1 MAHDATYL
9 GRWRLQGARVML
21 TKKLKIGIVCPYG
34 WDTPGGVQNH
44 IRDLAEFLI
53 AAGHDVSVLAPA
65 IDEEKLPSYVVSA
78 GKPISIP
85 YNGAVA
91 RVLFGP
97 IAYARV
103 RQWISNGNFDL
114 LHLHE
119 PAIPSISLLACWAA
133 EGPMVGT
140 FHAAAKRQK
149 VIFAIGPILEPA
161 IEKLSARIAV
171 SEAARLTLTDH
182 LETDAVVIPNG
193 IYATRY
199 AEGVALEKWQ
209 GNTIGFIGRFEEP
222 RKGLQV
228 LVDALPIISRF
239 APDVRVLVA
248 GPGDPKDVE
257 KHIDP
262 QLRKRFEFL
271 GRISEEE
278 KADFMSSVSL
288 YVAPNTGGESFGIIL
303 AEALAGGACV
313 VASDIPA
320 FDSLLGGGEYGAL
333 FESENSTDLAKVV
346 IDLLRD
352 DSKRNELAAAG
363 KARSELFDWDVVADQ
378 IFSIYEMAMVGSDGV
393 TLSSD
398 NRSWNRFLSRDEEKK

>member
-1 MAHDATYL
+1 
-9 GRWRLQGARVML
+9 ML
-21 TKKLKIGIVCPYG
+21 SRSLKIGIVCPYS

-53 AAGHDVSVLAPA
+53 ESGHDVSVLAPA
-65 IDEEKLPSYVVSA
+65 IDESNLPGYVVNA

-97 IAYARV
+97 VAFARV
-103 RQWISNGNFDL
+103 RQWISQGDFDL

-133 EGPMVGT
+133 DGPMVGT

-149 VIFAIGPILEPA
+149 IIFAIGPILEPA

-182 LETDAVVIPNG
+182 LDTDAVIIPNG
-193 IYATRY
+193 IYANRY
-199 AEGVALEKWQ
+199 ADGKTIEKWS

-222 RKGLQV
+222 RKGLSV
-228 LVDALPIISRF
+228 LVDALPVISRF
-239 APDVRVLVA
+239 APDVKIFVA
-248 GPGDPKDVE
+248 GPGDPAEVIE
-257 KHIDP
+257 GIDP
-262 QLRKRFEFL
+262 QLRQRFEFL
-271 GRISEEE
+271 GKITESE
-278 KADFMSSVSL
+278 KADFMSSVAV

-320 FDSLLGGGEYGAL
+320 FDDLLGHGEFGAL
-333 FESENSTDLAKVV
+333 FESESSTELAKVV

-352 DSKRNELAAAG
+352 ETKRKELSARG
-363 KARSELFDWDVVADQ
+363 KERAKMFDWTVVAQQ
-378 IFSIYEMAMVGSDGV
+378 IYSVYEMSIVGSQKV
-393 TLSSD
+393 RLASD
-398 NRSWNRFLSRDEEKK
+398 TRPWNRFLSKEEKQ

>member
-1 MAHDATYL
+1 
-9 GRWRLQGARVML
+9 ML
-21 TKKLKIGIVCPYG
+21 SRSLKIGIVCPYS

-53 AAGHDVSVLAPA
+53 ESGHDVSVLAPV
-65 IDEEKLPSYVVSA
+65 IDESNLPEYVVNA

-97 IAYARV
+97 VAFARV
-103 RQWISNGNFDL
+103 RQWISQGEFDL

-133 EGPMVGT
+133 DGPMVGT

-149 VIFAIGPILEPA
+149 IIFAIGPILEPA

-182 LETDAVVIPNG
+182 LDTDAVIIPNG
-193 IYATRY
+193 IYANRY
-199 AEGVALEKWQ
+199 TDGKTIEKWS

-222 RKGLQV
+222 RKGLSV
-228 LVDALPIISRF
+228 LVDALPVISRF
-239 APDVRVLVA
+239 APDVKIFVA
-248 GPGDPKDVE
+248 GPGDPAEVIE
-257 KHIDP
+257 GIDP
-262 QLRKRFEFL
+262 QLRQRFEFL
-271 GRISEEE
+271 GKITESE
-278 KADFMSSVSL
+278 KADFMSSVAV

-320 FDSLLGGGEYGAL
+320 FDDLLGHGEFGAL
-333 FESENSTDLAKVV
+333 FESESPTDLAKVV

-352 DSKRNELAAAG
+352 ETKRKELSARGKERSKM
-363 KARSELFDWDVVADQ
+363 FDWTVVAQQ
-378 IFSIYEMAMVGSDGV
+378 IYSVYEMSIVGSQKV
-393 TLSSD
+393 RLASD
-398 NRSWNRFLSRDEEKK
+398 TRPWNRFLSKEEKQ

>member
-1 MAHDATYL
+1 
-9 GRWRLQGARVML
+9 ML
-21 TKKLKIGIVCPYG
+21 NRSLKIGIVCPYS

-53 AAGHDVSVLAPA
+53 AAGHNVSVLAPA
-65 IDEEKLPSYVVSA
+65 IDETKLPDYVVNA

-97 IAYARV
+97 VAFARV
-103 RQWISNGNFDL
+103 RQWISQGDFDL

-133 EGPMVGT
+133 DGPMVGT

-149 VIFAIGPILEPA
+149 IIFAIGPILEPA

-182 LETDAVVIPNG
+182 LDTDAVIIPNG
-193 IYATRY
+193 IYVNRY
-199 AEGVALEKWQ
+199 SEGKSIQKWS

-222 RKGLQV
+222 RKGLSI
-228 LVDALPIISRF
+228 LVDALPVISRF
-239 APDVRVLVA
+239 ASDVRVLVA
-248 GPGDPKDVE
+248 GPGDPEEVIE
-257 KHIDP
+257 NIDP
-262 QLRKRFEFL
+262 QLRQRFEFL
-271 GRISEEE
+271 GKITEAE
-278 KADFMSSVSL
+278 KADFMSSVAV

-320 FDSLLGGGEYGAL
+320 FDDLLGQGEYGAL
-333 FESENSTDLAKVV
+333 FESESATELAKVV

-352 DSKRNELAAAG
+352 ENKRKELSSRG
-363 KARSELFDWDVVADQ
+363 KERARLFDWTVVAEQ
-378 IFSIYEMAMVGSDGV
+378 VYSVYEMSIVGSPKV
-393 TLSSD
+393 RLASD
-398 NRSWNRFLSRDEEKK
+398 TRPWNRFLGKEEKQ

>member
-1 MAHDATYL
+1 
-9 GRWRLQGARVML
+9 ML
-21 TKKLKIGIVCPYG
+21 TRSLKIGIVCPYS

-65 IDEEKLPSYVVSA
+65 LDESLLPEYVVNA

-97 IAYARV
+97 VAFARV
-103 RQWISNGNFDL
+103 RQWISQGDFDL

-133 EGPMVGT
+133 DGPMVGT

-149 VIFAIGPILEPA
+149 IIFAIGAILEPA

-182 LETDAVVIPNG
+182 LDTDAVVIPNG

-199 AEGVALEKWQ
+199 ANGTPQAKWQ
-209 GNTIGFIGRFEEP
+209 GNSIGFIGRFEEP
-222 RKGLQV
+222 RKGLSV
-228 LVDALPIISRF
+228 LVEALPIIARF
-239 APDVRVLVA
+239 APDIKVFVA
-248 GPGDPKDVE
+248 GPGDSTDVE
-257 KHIDP
+257 KSIDP
-262 QLRKRFEFL
+262 QLRHRFEFL
-271 GRISEEE
+271 GKITEEE

-320 FDSLLGGGEYGAL
+320 FDDLLGSGQYGAL
-333 FESENSTDLAKVV
+333 FESENPTDLAKV
-346 IDLLRD
+346 IIELLRD
-352 DSKRNELAAAG
+352 DAKRRILSENG
-363 KARSELFDWDVVADQ
+363 KARGKSFDWTVVAEQ
-378 IFSIYEMAMVGSDGV
+378 IYSVYEMSIVGSEKV
-393 TLSSD
+393 RLASD
-398 NRSWNRFLSRDEEKK
+398 TRSWNRFLSKDDK

>member
-1 MAHDATYL
+1 
-9 GRWRLQGARVML
+9 ML
-21 TKKLKIGIVCPYG
+21 TKKLSIGLVCPYG

-44 IRDLAEFLI
+44 VRDLAEFLI
-53 AAGHDVSVLAPA
+53 SAGHKVSVLAPA
-65 IDEEKLPSYVVSA
+65 IDESQLPTYVVNA

-91 RVLFGP
+91 RILFGP
-97 IAYARV
+97 KAFAHV
-103 RQWISNGNFDL
+103 RQWIAAGDFDI

-140 FHAAAKRQK
+140 FHAAAKHQK
-149 VIFAIGPILEPA
+149 VIYAIGPILEPA

-171 SEAARLTLTDH
+171 SEAARLTLTNH

-193 IYATRY
+193 IYAKRY
-199 AEGVALEKWQ
+199 ANGVPQERWS

-228 LVDALPIISRF
+228 LLDALPIIARF

-248 GPGDPKDVE
+248 GPGDPKEVE
-257 KHIDP
+257 ESIDP
-262 QLRKRFEFL
+262 QLRHRFEFL

-278 KADFMSSVSL
+278 KADLISSVAI

-320 FDSLLGGGEYGAL
+320 FDSLLGGGEFGAL
-333 FESENSTDLAKVV
+333 FESENSAELAKVV

-352 DSKRNELAAAG
+352 SDKRSALARNG
-363 KARSELFDWDVVADQ
+363 KVHAQIFDWDVVAEQ
-378 IFSIYEMAMVGSDGV
+378 IFSIYEMALVGAEEI
-393 TLSSD
+393 TLSSE
-398 NRSWNRFLSRDEEKK
+398 NRGWNRFLSKDGDKK

>member
-1 MAHDATYL
+1 
-9 GRWRLQGARVML
+9 ML
-21 TKKLKIGIVCPYG
+21 SRSLKIGIVCPYS

-53 AAGHDVSVLAPA
+53 ESGHDVSVLAPA
-65 IDEEKLPSYVVSA
+65 IDESNLPEYVVYA

-97 IAYARV
+97 VAFARV
-103 RQWISNGNFDL
+103 RQWISQGEFDL

-133 EGPMVGT
+133 DGPMVGT

-149 VIFAIGPILEPA
+149 IIFAIGPILEPA

-182 LETDAVVIPNG
+182 LDTDAVIIPNG
-193 IYATRY
+193 IYANRY
-199 AEGVALEKWQ
+199 TNGKVIEKWS

-222 RKGLQV
+222 RKGLSV
-228 LVDALPIISRF
+228 LVDALPVISRF
-239 APDVRVLVA
+239 APDVKIFVA
-248 GPGDPKDVE
+248 GPGDPAEVIE
-257 KHIDP
+257 GIDP
-262 QLRKRFEFL
+262 QLRQRFEFL
-271 GRISEEE
+271 GKITESE
-278 KADFMSSVSL
+278 KADFMSSVAVF
-288 YVAPNTGGESFGIIL
+288 VAPNTGGESFGIIL

-320 FDSLLGGGEYGAL
+320 FDDLLGHGEFGAL
-333 FESENSTDLAKVV
+333 FESESSTELAKVV

-352 DSKRNELAAAG
+352 EAKRKELSARG
-363 KARSELFDWDVVADQ
+363 KERAKMFDWTFVAQQ
-378 IFSIYEMAMVGSDGV
+378 ICSVYEMSIVGSQKV
-393 TLSSD
+393 RLASD
-398 NRSWNRFLSRDEEKK
+398 TRPWNRFLSKEDKQ

>member
-1 MAHDATYL
+1 
-9 GRWRLQGARVML
+9 ML
-21 TKKLKIGIVCPYG
+21 NRSLKIGIVCPYS

-53 AAGHDVSVLAPA
+53 AAGHEVSVLAPA
-65 IDEEKLPSYVVSA
+65 IDETKLPGYVVNA

-97 IAYARV
+97 VAFARV
-103 RQWISNGNFDL
+103 RQWISQGDFDL

-133 EGPMVGT
+133 DGPMVGT

-149 VIFAIGPILEPA
+149 IIFAIGPILEPA

-182 LETDAVVIPNG
+182 LETDAVIIPNG
-193 IYATRY
+193 IYANRY
-199 AEGVALEKWQ
+199 TEGKRVAKWS

-222 RKGLQV
+222 RKGLSV
-228 LVDALPIISRF
+228 LVDALPVISRF
-239 APDVRVLVA
+239 APDVKILVA
-248 GPGDPKDVE
+248 GPGDPAQVIE
-257 KHIDP
+257 GIDP
-262 QLRKRFEFL
+262 QLRQRFEFL
-271 GRISEEE
+271 GKITESE
-278 KADFMSSVSL
+278 KADFMSSVAV

-320 FDSLLGGGEYGAL
+320 FDDLLSQGEYGAL
-333 FESENSTDLAKVV
+333 FQSESATELAKVV

-352 DSKRNELAAAG
+352 QTKRKELSARG
-363 KARSELFDWDVVADQ
+363 KERAKMFDWTVVAQQ
-378 IFSIYEMAMVGSDGV
+378 IYSVYEMSIVGSQKV
-393 TLSSD
+393 RLASD
-398 NRSWNRFLSRDEEKK
+398 TRPWNRFLSKEEKQ

>member
-1 MAHDATYL
+1 
-9 GRWRLQGARVML
+9 ML
-21 TKKLKIGIVCPYG
+21 SRTLKIGIVCPYS

-53 AAGHDVSVLAPA
+53 ASGHNVSVLAPA
-65 IDEEKLPSYVVSA
+65 IDETKLPDYVVNA

-97 IAYARV
+97 VAFARV
-103 RQWISNGNFDL
+103 RQWISQGEFDL

-133 EGPMVGT
+133 DGPMVGT

-149 VIFAIGPILEPA
+149 IIFAIGPILEPA

-182 LETDAVVIPNG
+182 LDTDAVIIPNG
-193 IYATRY
+193 IYANRY
-199 AEGVALEKWQ
+199 TDGGRIEKWS

-222 RKGLQV
+222 RKGLSV
-228 LVDALPIISRF
+228 LVDALPVISRF
-239 APDVRVLVA
+239 APDVKVLVA
-248 GPGDPKDVE
+248 GPGDPAEVIE
-257 KHIDP
+257 SIDP
-262 QLRKRFEFL
+262 QLRQRFEFL
-271 GRISEEE
+271 GKITESE
-278 KADFMSSVSL
+278 KADFMSSVAL

-320 FDSLLGGGEYGAL
+320 FDDLLGHGEFGAL
-333 FESENSTDLAKVV
+333 FESESSTELAKVV

-352 DSKRNELAAAG
+352 EAKRKELSARG
-363 KARSELFDWDVVADQ
+363 KERAKLFDWTVVAEQ
-378 IFSIYEMAMVGSDGV
+378 IYSVYEMSIVGSQKV
-393 TLSSD
+393 RLASD
-398 NRSWNRFLSRDEEKK
+398 TRPWNRFLGKEEKK

>member
-1 MAHDATYL
+1 
-9 GRWRLQGARVML
+9 ML
-21 TKKLKIGIVCPYG
+21 NRSLKIGIVCPYS

-53 AAGHDVSVLAPA
+53 AAGHNVSVLAPA
-65 IDEEKLPSYVVSA
+65 IDETKLPDYVVNA

-97 IAYARV
+97 VAFARV
-103 RQWISNGNFDL
+103 RQWISQGDFDL

-133 EGPMVGT
+133 DGPMVGT

-149 VIFAIGPILEPA
+149 IIFAIGPILEPA

-182 LETDAVVIPNG
+182 LDTDAVIIPNG
-193 IYATRY
+193 IYVNRY
-199 AEGVALEKWQ
+199 SEGKSIQKWS

-222 RKGLQV
+222 RKGLSI
-228 LVDALPIISRF
+228 LVDALPVISRF

-248 GPGDPKDVE
+248 GPGDPEEVIE
-257 KHIDP
+257 NIDP
-262 QLRKRFEFL
+262 QLRQRFEFL
-271 GRISEEE
+271 GKITEAE
-278 KADFMSSVSL
+278 KADFMSSVAV

-320 FDSLLGGGEYGAL
+320 FDDLLGQGQYGAL
-333 FESENSTDLAKVV
+333 FESESATELAKVV

-352 DSKRNELAAAG
+352 ENKRKELSSRG
-363 KARSELFDWDVVADQ
+363 KERAQLFDWTVVAEQ
-378 IFSIYEMAMVGSDGV
+378 IYSVYEMSIVGSPKV
-393 TLSSD
+393 RLASD
-398 NRSWNRFLSRDEEKK
+398 TRPWNRFLGKEEKQ

>member
-1 MAHDATYL
+1 
-9 GRWRLQGARVML
+9 ML
-21 TKKLKIGIVCPYG
+21 NRSLKIGIVCPYS

-53 AAGHDVSVLAPA
+53 ASGHDVSVLAPA
-65 IDEEKLPSYVVSA
+65 IDESKLPSYVFNA

-97 IAYARV
+97 VAFARV
-103 RQWISNGNFDL
+103 RQWISQGDFDL

-133 EGPMVGT
+133 DGPMVGT

-149 VIFAIGPILEPA
+149 IIFAIGPILEPA

-182 LETDAVVIPNG
+182 LDTDAVIIPNG
-193 IYATRY
+193 IYADRY
-199 AEGVALEKWQ
+199 ADGTSQEKWS

-222 RKGLQV
+222 RKGLSV
-228 LVDALPIISRF
+228 LVDALPVISRF
-239 APDVRVLVA
+239 APDVKVFVA
-248 GPGDPKDVE
+248 GPGNPEDVIE
-257 KHIDP
+257 SIDP
-262 QLRKRFEFL
+262 QLRQRFEFL
-271 GRISEEE
+271 GKISESE
-278 KADFMSSVSL
+278 KADFMSSVAV

-313 VASDIPA
+313 IASDIPA
-320 FDSLLGGGEYGAL
+320 FDDLLGQGEYGAL
-333 FESENSTDLAKVV
+333 FESESSTELAKVV

-352 DSKRNELAAAG
+352 EKKRKELSSRG
-363 KARSELFDWDVVADQ
+363 KERAKKFDWKVVAEQ
-378 IFSIYEMAMVGSDGV
+378 IFSVYEMSIVGSQKV
-393 TLSSD
+393 RLASD
-398 NRSWNRFLSRDEEKK
+398 TRPWNRFLGKEDKQ

>member
-1 MAHDATYL
+1 
-9 GRWRLQGARVML
+9 ML
-21 TKKLKIGIVCPYG
+21 SRSLKIGIVCPYS

-53 AAGHDVSVLAPA
+53 ESGHDVSVLAPV
-65 IDEEKLPSYVVSA
+65 IDESNLPEYVVNA

-97 IAYARV
+97 VAFARV
-103 RQWISNGNFDL
+103 RQWISQGEFDL

-133 EGPMVGT
+133 DGPMVGT

-149 VIFAIGPILEPA
+149 IIFAIGPILEPA

-182 LETDAVVIPNG
+182 LDTDAVIIPNG
-193 IYATRY
+193 IYANRY
-199 AEGVALEKWQ
+199 TDGKTIEKWS

-222 RKGLQV
+222 RKGLSV
-228 LVDALPIISRF
+228 LVDALPVISRF
-239 APDVRVLVA
+239 APDVKIFVA
-248 GPGDPKDVE
+248 GPGDPAEVIE
-257 KHIDP
+257 GIDP

-271 GRISEEE
+271 GKITESE
-278 KADFMSSVSL
+278 KADFMSSVAV

-320 FDSLLGGGEYGAL
+320 FDDLLGHGEFGAL
-333 FESENSTDLAKVV
+333 FESESSTELAKVV

-352 DSKRNELAAAG
+352 ETKRKELSARGKERSKM
-363 KARSELFDWDVVADQ
+363 FDWTVVAQQ
-378 IFSIYEMAMVGSDGV
+378 IYSVYEMSIVGSQKV
-393 TLSSD
+393 RLASD
-398 NRSWNRFLSRDEEKK
+398 TRPWNRFLSKEEKQ

>member
-1 MAHDATYL
+1 M
-9 GRWRLQGARVML
+9 ML
-21 TKKLKIGIVCPYG
+21 SRSLKIGIVCPYS
-34 WDTPGGVQNH
+34 WDIPGGVQNH

-53 AAGHDVSVLAPA
+53 AAGHQVSVLAPA
-65 IDEEKLPSYVVSA
+65 LDDDKLPSYVVNA

-97 IAYARV
+97 VAFSRV
-103 RQWISNGNFDL
+103 RQWISNGDFDL

-133 EGPMVGT
+133 DGPMVGT

-149 VIFAIGPILEPA
+149 IIFAIGPILEPA

-182 LETDAVVIPNG
+182 LDTDAIVIPNG
-193 IYATRY
+193 IYASRY
-199 AEGVALEKWQ
+199 HHGVQQEKWQ

-222 RKGLQV
+222 RKGLSI
-228 LVDALPIISRF
+228 LLEALPVIARF
-239 APDVRVLVA
+239 APDVKVLVA
-248 GPGDPKDVE
+248 GPGDSTEVE
-257 KHIDP
+257 KSIHP
-262 QLRKRFEFL
+262 QLRHRFEFL
-271 GRISEEE
+271 GKISEQD
-278 KADFMSSVSL
+278 KANFMSSVSL

-320 FDSLLGGGEYGAL
+320 FDDLLGHGQFGAL
-333 FESENSTDLAKVV
+333 FKSEDSTDLAKVV

-352 DSKRNELAAAG
+352 ERKRVELARAG
-363 KARSELFDWDVVADQ
+363 TARGQSFDWEIVAQQ
-378 IFSIYEMAMVGSDGV
+378 IYSVYEMSIVGNDKVKLASD
-393 TLSSD
+393 T
-398 NRSWNRFLSRDEEKK
+398 RSWSRFLNKDDK

>member
-1 MAHDATYL
+1 MT
-9 GRWRLQGARVML
+9 L
-21 TKKLKIGIVCPYG
+21 TEKLAIGIVCPYG

-44 IRDLAEFLI
+44 VRDLAEFLI
-53 AAGHDVSVLAPA
+53 SAGHRVSVLAPV
-65 IDEEKLPSYVVSA
+65 IDESHLPSYVVNA

-97 IAYARV
+97 IAFARV
-103 RQWISNGNFDL
+103 RQWIQSGDFDI

-140 FHAAAKRQK
+140 FHAAAKHQK
-149 VIFAIGPILEPA
+149 VIYAIGPILEPA

-171 SEAARLTLTDH
+171 SEAARLTLTNH

-193 IYATRY
+193 IYAKRY
-199 AEGVALEKWQ
+199 AHGVKREFWS
-209 GNTIGFIGRFEEP
+209 GNTLGFIGRFEEP

-228 LVDALPIISRF
+228 LLDALPIVARF
-239 APDVRVLVA
+239 APDVKVFVA
-248 GPGDPKDVE
+248 GPGDSSEIE
-257 KHIDP
+257 KSIHP
-262 QLRKRFEFL
+262 ELRHRIEFL
-271 GRISEEE
+271 GKISETE
-278 KADFMSSVSL
+278 KADFMSSL
-288 YVAPNTGGESFGIIL
+288 AIYVAPNTGGESFGIIL

-320 FDSLLGGGEYGAL
+320 FDSLLGGGKYGAL
-333 FESENSTDLAKVV
+333 FTSEDSTDLAKTI

-352 DSKRNELAAAG
+352 EPKRKELAQKG
-363 KARSELFDWDVVADQ
+363 KEHAQIFDWDVVAQ
-378 IFSIYEMAMVGSDGV
+378 EIFSIYEMAMVGGDKITLASD
-393 TLSSD
+393 S
-398 NRSWNRFLSRDEEKK
+398 RSWNRFLSRDGR